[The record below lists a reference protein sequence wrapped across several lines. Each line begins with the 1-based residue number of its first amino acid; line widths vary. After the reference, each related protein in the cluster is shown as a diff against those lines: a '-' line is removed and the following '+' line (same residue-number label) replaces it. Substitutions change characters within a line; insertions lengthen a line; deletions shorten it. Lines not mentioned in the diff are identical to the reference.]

1 MHTFNGI
8 SIHCAYRNNQWTYNV
23 DLTSKMVKL
32 LGIRVWECDRKF
44 LFYVRLFNYIYGSA
58 YKAEKKIKCSF
69 LPRCIIGSECFTD
82 ENKTGIRLK
91 HNEGLKTHKTSFIT
105 AARGKIQNEEKK
117 QSSFS
122 ILSFRTNSN

>member
-1 MHTFNGI
+1 
-8 SIHCAYRNNQWTYNV
+8 
-23 DLTSKMVKL
+23 
-32 LGIRVWECDRKF
+32 
-44 LFYVRLFNYIYGSA
+44 VRLFNYIYGSA

-117 QSSFS
+117 QSSYNFFHLEQTQIKKFVGKSGEKFS
-122 ILSFRTNSN
+122 LFFRLAKLSPWVCP